1 MLYLIAGIILFFGMH
16 LVPGFAGVKAN
27 LITRFG
33 EMGYR
38 GLFSIIAALGLG
50 LIIWGRASAGHDPV
64 YAPPDWGRHAPHLF
78 MLPVFILLA
87 AANMKGRIRKITRHP
102 MLLGVLMWA
111 AAHLLVNGDVAS
123 ILLFGSF
130 AAFSVVDMVL
140 ANARGDA
147 PVYVLKPVHDL
158 MAIVGGAL
166 VYLVF
171 LLFAHSFLFGVQII

>member
-1 MLYLIAGIILFFGMH
+1 
-16 LVPGFAGVKAN
+16 
-27 LITRFG
+27 
-33 EMGYR
+33 
-38 GLFSIIAALGLG
+38 
-50 LIIWGRASAGHDPV
+50 
-64 YAPPDWGRHAPHLF
+64 
-78 MLPVFILLA
+78 
-87 AANMKGRIRKITRHP
+87 MKGRIRKITRHP